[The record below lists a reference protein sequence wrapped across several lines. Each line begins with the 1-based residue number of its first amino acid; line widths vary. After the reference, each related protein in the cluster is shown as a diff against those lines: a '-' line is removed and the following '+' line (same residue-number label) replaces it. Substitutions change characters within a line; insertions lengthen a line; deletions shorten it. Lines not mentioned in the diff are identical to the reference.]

1 MSKKDRVYQQ
11 SSVVP
16 WLKEDDE
23 VSVVLITSQSGNWI
37 VPKGLVEPEITP
49 IESAAKE
56 ALEEAGVLGN
66 AEPVLLSTY
75 DYNKWGGVCHVKLFP
90 LAVSTLLEDWD
101 EKDWRE
107 RQIVPLSEAA
117 QMVKPVLQ
125 PVLED
130 FGRWVGEQAR
140 SA

>member
-37 VPKGLVEPEITP
+37 VPKGLVEPEMTP

-56 ALEEAGVLGN
+56 ALEEAG
-66 AEPVLLSTY
+66 AEGAPPRRAGDGGSATR
-75 DYNKWGGVCHVKLFP
+75 GGVVRQP
-90 LAVSTLLEDWD
+90 QWPQ
-101 EKDWRE
+101 WR
-107 RQIVPLSEAA
+107 RAA
-117 QMVKPVLQ
+117 AHLQ
-125 PVLED
+125 RGGAPYGA
-130 FGRWVGEQAR
+130 GRHLGRAR
-140 SA
+140 RARLGP

>member
-11 SSVVP
+11 SAVVP

-37 VPKGLVEPEITP
+37 VPKGLVEPEMTP

-75 DYNKWGGVCHVKLFP
+75 DYNKWGGVCHVKVFP

-130 FGRWVGEQAR
+130 FGRWVGAQAR

>member
-75 DYNKWGGVCHVKLFP
+75 DYNKWGGVCHVKVFP

>member
-16 WLKEDDE
+16 WLKEDDQ
-23 VSVVLITSQSGNWI
+23 VSVVLITSLSGNWI
-37 VPKGLVEPEITP
+37 VPKGLVEPEMTP

-75 DYNKWGGVCHVKLFP
+75 DYNKWGGVCHVKVFP

>member
-37 VPKGLVEPEITP
+37 VPKGLVEPEMTP

-75 DYNKWGGVCHVKLFP
+75 DYNKWGGVCHVKVFP

-130 FGRWVGEQAR
+130 FGRWVGAQAR

>member
-37 VPKGLVEPEITP
+37 VPKGLVEPEMTP

-75 DYNKWGGVCHVKLFP
+75 DYNKWGGVCHVKVFP

>member
-37 VPKGLVEPEITP
+37 VPKGLVEPEMTP

-75 DYNKWGGVCHVKLFP
+75 DYNKWGGVCHVKVFP

-130 FGRWVGEQAR
+130 FRRWVGEQAR

>member
-1 MSKKDRVYQQ
+1 MRKKNRVYQQ

-37 VPKGLVEPEITP
+37 VPKGLVEPDLTP
-49 IESAAKE
+49 MESAAQE
-56 ALEEAGVLGN
+56 ALEEAGVVGN
-66 AEPVLLSTY
+66 TEPVVLCSY
-75 DYNKWGGVCHVKLFP
+75 DYNKWGGVCHVEVFP

-107 RQIVPLSEAA
+107 RQIVPLSEAV

-125 PVLED
+125 PVLEN
-130 FGRWVGEQAR
+130 FGRWIGEQAR